1 MGFKKFSDLVMIEQT
16 LFALPFAWL
25 GVLFA
30 GGGDFITWVWVT
42 IALFAA
48 RTAGMSFNRY
58 IDRAIDARNPRTKG
72 RALPA
77 GAMKPGDVL
86 MLGIG
91 SSALLVLSALML
103 NSLCFYLSFPAIVLL
118 YTYSYFKRFT
128 SASHFYLG
136 FVEAAA
142 PVGGYLAVTGEIE
155 LLPFLLGAVIM
166 LWIAGLD
173 VVYALLD
180 VDFDRKE
187 GLFSIPARLGRK
199 RALAISIASY
209 GCAVALLVAAGVI
222 TARGIPFWVAVFSTA
237 IIFYRQQSLARTGD
251 PATAVNEFFLL
262 NRFVSPVLFAG
273 TFVDVFFR

>member
-1 MGFKKFSDLVMIEQT
+1 MIEQT

>member
-1 MGFKKFSDLVMIEQT
+1 MDFKKFSELIMIEQT
-16 LFALPFAWL
+16 LFALPFAYL
-25 GVLFA
+25 GILFA
-30 GGGDFITWVWVT
+30 GGGDFITWIWAT

-58 IDRAIDARNPRTKG
+58 IDRVIDAKNPRTSG

-86 MLGIG
+86 MLGVG
-91 SSALLVLSALML
+91 SSALLVVSALML

-136 FVEAAA
+136 IVEAAA
-142 PVGGYLAVTGEIE
+142 PVGGYLAVTGEFDM
-155 LLPFLLGAVIM
+155 LPFILGAVI
-166 LWIAGLD
+166 LFWIAGLD
-173 VVYALLD
+173 VVYAILD

-187 GLFSIPARLGRK
+187 GLFSIPARLGK
-199 RALAISIASY
+199 EKALAISIACY
-209 GCAVALLVAAGVI
+209 VLATGLLALAGFM
-222 TARGIPFWVAVFSTA
+222 TARGIPYWAAVFSTA
-237 IIFYRQQSLARTGD
+237 IIFYRQQSLARHDD
-251 PATAVNEFFLL
+251 PAAAIHEFFLL

-273 TFVDVFFR
+273 TFVDVFFK

>member
-1 MGFKKFSDLVMIEQT
+1 MDFKKFSDLVMIEQT

-58 IDRAIDARNPRTKG
+58 IDRAIDAKNPRTKS

-86 MLGIG
+86 MLGLG
-91 SSALLVLSALML
+91 SSALLVVSALML

-142 PVGGYLAVTGEIE
+142 PVGGYLAVTGEMD

-180 VDFDRKE
+180 VDFDRKV

-199 RALAISIASY
+199 KALVVSTVSY
-209 GCAVALLVAAGVI
+209 GGAVALLVTAGVM
-222 TARGIPFWVAVFSTA
+222 TARGIPFWVAVFSAA

-273 TFVDVFFR
+273 TFVDVFFK